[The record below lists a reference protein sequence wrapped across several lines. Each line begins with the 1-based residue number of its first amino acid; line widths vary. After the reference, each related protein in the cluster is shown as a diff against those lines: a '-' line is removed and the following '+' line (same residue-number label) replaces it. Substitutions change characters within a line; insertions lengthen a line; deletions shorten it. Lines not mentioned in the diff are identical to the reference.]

1 MENPGW
7 PKPICSVNDGKRR
20 VGLYIVGK
28 GNRQTC
34 GLLGYAV
41 NRMVNGGNSHFF
53 KVDATFGQTVWENHR
68 PTDFHWILVS
78 QGTLSQNMI

>member
-7 PKPICSVNDGKRR
+7 PKPICSVNDGKLR

-28 GNRQTC
+28 GNRQIC

-41 NRMVNGGNSHFF
+41 NRMVNGENSHCF
-53 KVDATFGQTVWENHR
+53 KVDATFGKIIGQRISTR
-68 PTDFHWILVS
+68 F
-78 QGTLSQNMI
+78 